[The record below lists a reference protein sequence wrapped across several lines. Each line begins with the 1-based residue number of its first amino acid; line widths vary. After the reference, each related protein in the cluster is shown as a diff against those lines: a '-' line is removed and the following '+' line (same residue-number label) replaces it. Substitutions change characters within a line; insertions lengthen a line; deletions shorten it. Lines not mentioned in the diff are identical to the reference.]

1 MYINLNTELI
11 NVIASHDVFKGGIL
25 SLLPTTIV
33 MMVLLYLVCK
43 CIDMLL
49 GLLKTW
55 KNGNYKSSKMRN
67 GIVTWVA
74 ELLAICFV
82 ILLDMFLGLK
92 DLLSMF
98 TLGLF
103 IYKEG
108 GSILENLCECG
119 VAIPQ
124 QVASKLEVF
133 NTSNN
138 GEAKDNTN
146 N

>member
-1 MYINLNTELI
+1 MNIGLNTELI
-11 NVIASHDVFKGGIL
+11 DIIASQDVFKGGIL

-33 MMVLLYLVCK
+33 IMVLLYLICK
-43 CIDMLL
+43 FIDMFL

-108 GSILENLCECG
+108 GSILENLYECG
-119 VAIPQ
+119 VSLPQ
-124 QVASKLEVF
+124 QVASKLAIF
-133 NTSNN
+133 NTSKD
-138 GEAKDNTN
+138 AKDAN